1 MHLQHIL
8 DNPVWGA
15 LTTEDNRFNLG
26 TPALAYFPENV
37 SPFVGMERWDEE
49 DLVIMESQLPGERSF
64 SVMIAGEV
72 RIPPTFDILFT
83 TPLFQMTCT
92 QLQPVAQAGATIQ
105 HLGEA
110 DVPAMLALTA
120 LTKPG
125 PFLQRTIEF
134 GNYVGIYEH
143 GELLAMAGERLHLRG
158 YTEVSAVCTHPDHLG
173 KGYAAQLMTYACERI
188 FKQGNIPFLH
198 VKTDNLRAIRKYE
211 QLGFTKRADFYFAVI
226 KKGPDQFSTFWIM
239 IDNCSAHR
247 L

>member
-8 DNPVWGA
+8 DNPVWEA
-15 LTTEDNRFNLG
+15 LTKEDKRFNIG
-26 TPALAYFPENV
+26 TPALAYFPEDV

-49 DLVIMESQLPGERSF
+49 DLAGMESLLPAERAF

-72 RIPPTFDILFT
+72 MIPPTFDILFT
-83 TPLFQMTCT
+83 TPLYQMTCT
-92 QLQPVAQAGATIQ
+92 ELKPIDHAGATIQ

-120 LTKPG
+120 MTKPG
-125 PFLQRTIEF
+125 PFLQHTIDF

-158 YTEVSAVCTHPDHLG
+158 YTEVSAVCTHPNHLG
-173 KGYAAQLMTYACERI
+173 KGYAAQLMTNACERI
-188 FKQGNIPFLH
+188 MKQGNIPFLH

-211 QLGFTKRADFYFAVI
+211 QLGFTKRADFYFAVV
-226 KKGPDQFSTFWIM
+226 KKR
-239 IDNCSAHR
+239 A
-247 L
+247 